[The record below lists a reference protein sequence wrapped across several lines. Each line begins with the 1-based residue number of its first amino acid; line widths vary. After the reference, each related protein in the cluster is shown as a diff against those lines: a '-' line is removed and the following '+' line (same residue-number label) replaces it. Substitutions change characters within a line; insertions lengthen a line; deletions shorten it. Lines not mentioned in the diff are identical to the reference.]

1 LTQTNRSALKYS
13 ADGCGWYDGFSGFIS
28 FLEFQCMCG
37 RSKKLSRNFN
47 KPSSN
52 EKLQFLMNFLS
63 RMLCMPE
70 SSKSCSKSIHGRLK
84 KPSGRIKKP
93 SRSLKKL
100 LSNDPAI

>member
-1 LTQTNRSALKYS
+1 
-13 ADGCGWYDGFSGFIS
+13 
-28 FLEFQCMCG
+28 
-37 RSKKLSRNFN
+37 
-47 KPSSN
+47 
-52 EKLQFLMNFLS
+52 
-63 RMLCMPE
+63 MLCMPE